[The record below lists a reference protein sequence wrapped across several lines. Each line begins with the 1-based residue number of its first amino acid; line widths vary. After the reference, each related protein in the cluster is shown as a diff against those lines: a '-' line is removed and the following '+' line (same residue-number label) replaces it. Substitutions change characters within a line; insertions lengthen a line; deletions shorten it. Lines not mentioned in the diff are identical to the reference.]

1 MREVYITN
9 DCLEYIDNQGERVSR
24 KFFELVEVLS
34 TLQRIHTNYVK
45 KLTNT
50 EFYELR
56 IKAGNEYRT
65 VLYTLDNEDFNQSSE
80 IIYLYAFKKKS
91 TKDYPKAIKQARK
104 LLSEHLNNK
113 DGQE

>member
-80 IIYLYAFKKKS
+80 IICLYAFK